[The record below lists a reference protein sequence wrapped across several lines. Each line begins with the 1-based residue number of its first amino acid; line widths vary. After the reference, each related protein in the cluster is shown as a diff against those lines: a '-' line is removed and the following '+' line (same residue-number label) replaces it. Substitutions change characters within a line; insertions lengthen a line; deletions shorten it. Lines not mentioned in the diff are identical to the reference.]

1 MNQETLQQQ
10 RRQAKANLELVGMAY
25 KRKRATLAEY
35 EKAKEVYE
43 ALKAAQPVQER
54 MSAKAVQ
61 EAKREEYRPEEKQR
75 TPVLENLVKEVQQ
88 ELFQIDAAKRRLSNQ
103 LDAVPA
109 GKKCKDLVD
118 QILKLRDDWTAKG
131 DELRYVIEH
140 GKRPE
145 VETESEFDQG
155 EFIRTL
161 PREKLELDRLIRNEK
176 SNLSKHRKKLRDAS
190 TDAKKAHYAIQVAQC
205 EIRISAM
212 QTTFNALS

>member
-10 RRQAKANLELVGMAY
+10 RRQAKAHLELVGMAY
-25 KRKRATLAEY
+25 KRQRATLAEY

-43 ALKAAQPVQER
+43 ALKAAQPVQEAR
-54 MSAKAVQ
+54 
-61 EAKREEYRPEEKQR
+61 REEYQPEKKPLS
-75 TPVLENLVKEVQQ
+75 PVIENLVKEVQR
-88 ELFQIDAAKRRLSNQ
+88 ELFEIDASKRRLSNQ
-103 LDAVPA
+103 LASMPV
-109 GKKCKDLVD
+109 GQKCKELVD
-118 QILKLRDDWTAKG
+118 QILKLREDWRAKG

-140 GKRPE
+140 GQRPE
-145 VETESEFDQG
+145 AERESEFD
-155 EFIRTL
+155 ESEYIRTL

-190 TDAKKAHYAIQVAQC
+190 TDAKKAHYAMQVAQC